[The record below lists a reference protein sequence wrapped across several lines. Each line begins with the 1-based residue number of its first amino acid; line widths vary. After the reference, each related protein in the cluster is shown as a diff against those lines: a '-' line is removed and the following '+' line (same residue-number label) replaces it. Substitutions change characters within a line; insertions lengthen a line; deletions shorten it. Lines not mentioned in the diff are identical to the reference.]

1 MNFEKE
7 RKLIKDYLVKK
18 SFFYKEITVL
28 VRNPAPQELKYEV
41 MPVPIRTPNI
51 YTLTQKYAFS

>member
-28 VRNPAPQELKYEV
+28 VRNPAPQELKYEI
-41 MPVPIRTPNI
+41 MPVPI
-51 YTLTQKYAFS
+51 